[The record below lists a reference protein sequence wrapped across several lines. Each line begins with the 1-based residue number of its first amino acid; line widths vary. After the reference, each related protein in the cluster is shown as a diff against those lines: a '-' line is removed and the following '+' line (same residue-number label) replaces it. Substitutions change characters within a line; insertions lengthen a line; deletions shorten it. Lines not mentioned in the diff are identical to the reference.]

1 MLVSPSDQTPY
12 SGSGSY
18 IELVWEQAAD
28 LPAGAQYQVVI
39 RWTEGGVPME
49 YTDMRTT
56 GKSIRMPL
64 WLYGKADQ
72 PSRQYTW
79 AVRVAQSV
87 TDGQGGQKD
96 ILLSPSSP
104 ARVLYWN

>member
-1 MLVSPSDQTPY
+1 
-12 SGSGSY
+12 
-18 IELVWEQAAD
+18 
-28 LPAGAQYQVVI
+28 
-39 RWTEGGVPME
+39 ME
-49 YTDMRTT
+49 YSDMRTT

-72 PSRQYTW
+72 PARQYTW
-79 AVRVAQSV
+79 SVRVVQAV

-96 ILLSPSSP
+96 ILLSPSSS